1 MNDTAFKFRLGL
13 FVLIALILLGALIV
27 LFERVPEYFAR
38 YITYE
43 VRFREAPGLEKGM
56 PVRKSGVKIGEVAD
70 YDLDPDTGIVRVH
83 IQVDRRYQ
91 LRMGDQAFMS
101 RGLVLGE
108 TAINFMMGEDR
119 RPAPPGHVFEGKE
132 PPDLGRALG
141 QARTLADLAGQTL
154 QEVLVAANNLSKAA
168 ESADTFLR
176 ANRAQ
181 LDQTIQ
187 RVHDLVGRAND
198 LLREENR
205 HNLTATLRNFRQASE
220 QFDQLTR
227 RTDPLLTDTHKAVQQ
242 LTTRLDQLS
251 TSAEATLNEIRRTVE
266 RLDKQ
271 IASSGPKADELL
283 LEGRTTLKRLQ
294 ASLDRADE
302 LLTSLQQ
309 TGKLLQERAPN
320 ILRNLDEGT
329 ARVNALAQE
338 LGAFA
343 KALNE
348 ADGTVRR
355 LMNDPSLYSNLNAAA
370 AQLSRSMPQLQQ
382 ILRDLSLFAD
392 RIARHPELLGVGG
405 VVNPSSG
412 IKR

>member
-1 MNDTAFKFRLGL
+1 MNDAAFKFRLGI
-13 FVLIALILLGALIV
+13 FVLTALILLGVLIV
-27 LFERVPEYFAR
+27 LFERVPEYFVR
-38 YITYE
+38 YIHYE

-56 PVRKSGVKIGEVAD
+56 PVRKSGVKIGEVED
-70 YDLDPDTGIVRVH
+70 YDLDPTTGIVTVK

-91 LRMGDQAFMS
+91 LRLGDQAIMS
-101 RGLVLGE
+101 RGLVLGD
-108 TAINFMMGEDR
+108 TAINFVMGEDK

-132 PPDLGRALG
+132 PPDIGRALG
-141 QARTLADLAGQTL
+141 QARSLADLAGQTL

-181 LDQTIQ
+181 LDQTVQ
-187 RVHDLVGRAND
+187 RVNDLAGRAND
-198 LLREENR
+198 LLNEENR
-205 HNLTATLRNFRQASE
+205 QNLAATLRNFRKASD
-220 QFDQLTR
+220 QFDQIVR
-227 RTDPLLTDTHKAVQQ
+227 RSDMLLADTHKAVQD
-242 LTTRLDQLS
+242 LTRKLDQLS
-251 TSAEATLNEIRRTVE
+251 TSAEMTLTEVRRAVE

-271 IASSGPKADELL
+271 IANTGPKADELL
-283 LEGRTTLKRLQ
+283 LEGRATLKRLQ
-294 ASLDRADE
+294 TSLDRADE
-302 LLTSLQQ
+302 LLANLQQ
-309 TGKLLQERAPN
+309 TGKLLQERAPS
-320 ILRNLDEGT
+320 ILKNVDEGA

-338 LGAFA
+338 LGEFA

-355 LMNDPSLYSNLNAAA
+355 LMSDPSLYNNLHLAA
-370 AQLSRSMPQLQQ
+370 AQLNRAMPQLQQ

>member
-227 RTDPLLTDTHKAVQQ
+227 RTDALLTDTHKAVQQ

-355 LMNDPSLYSNLNAAA
+355 LMNDPSLYNNLNAAA

>member
-227 RTDPLLTDTHKAVQQ
+227 RTDALLTDTHKAVQQ

>member
-355 LMNDPSLYSNLNAAA
+355 LMNDPSLYNNLNAAA